1 MAANVRTGEC
11 DDATVSSLSR
21 PLFRTGIRVARTV
34 LSTRRFGGT
43 TTRPVPW
50 IRADRGARISS
61 RSQTTI
67 GRRLVVAAR
76 PISRIYRVKLSADAI
91 TGRRARRDID
101 CVPLRRLSP
110 IATSGRIIATPTN
123 VDANRDI
130 VCKTRRYPSAR
141 TPVVAHL
148 SVTAC
153 VTLFGEPFLAQR

>member
-11 DDATVSSLSR
+11 DDATVSPLSR

-34 LSTRRFGGT
+34 LSTRR
-43 TTRPVPW
+43 VPSW
-50 IRADRGARISS
+50 IRADRRARIPS
-61 RSQTTI
+61 RSQSTI
-67 GRRLVVAAR
+67 GRRFVVAAR
-76 PISRIYRVKLSADAI
+76 PISRVYRVKLSADAI
-91 TGRRARRDID
+91 TGRRARRDVD